1 MNLEELKKKMDEE
14 HYIYDD
20 TLSTVLYVALQ
31 LGRPLL
37 IEGAAGVG
45 KTEVAKVMAAAL
57 DRELVRLQCYEGLDE
72 SKALYEWNYQKQLL
86 SIQVNMNAQDR
97 EALTRS
103 LFSDEYLL
111 ERPLLKSIRSEK
123 PVVLLIDE
131 IDKADEEFEAFLL
144 ELLSEMQVT
153 IPEVGTIRANS
164 VPFVVLT
171 SNRARPLSEAL
182 RRRCAYLYIE
192 YPDMEKELAILRAKL
207 PHVDD
212 RLCAQVAL
220 AVQKLRSNEV
230 ILKKPS
236 IAETLDWA
244 AALDALGIRELTPD
258 ALRKT
263 AGFVLKNNED
273 MAALAR
279 QTADKLDAMGIKF
292 KVVNVVDL
300 VKLQSA
306 KENNEALSDEEF
318 AELFT
323 EDKPVLFAYHSY
335 ARDVRGLIYDR
346 PNHDN
351 FNVHGYEEQGS
362 TTTPY
367 DMVRV
372 NNIDRYE
379 LQAEALRMIDA
390 DKYADKINELEA
402 FRQEAFQFAVDN
414 GYDHPDYTDWVY
426 SGVNTNKQGAV
437 SATAATAGDN
447 E

>member
-1 MNLEELKKKMDEE
+1 MNLEQLKRKMDEA

-20 TLSTVLYVALQ
+20 TLATVLAVALQ

-45 KTEVAKVMAAAL
+45 KTEIAKVMASAL
-57 DRELVRLQCYEGLDE
+57 DRDLVRLQCYEGLDE

-86 SIQVNMNAQDR
+86 SIQVNMNAQDKD
-97 EALTRS
+97 ALTKS

-111 ERPLLKSIRSEK
+111 ERPLLQSIRAEK

-144 ELLSEMQVT
+144 ELLSEMQVS
-153 IPEVGTIRANS
+153 IPEAGTIRAKTI
-164 VPFVVLT
+164 PFVVLT

-220 AVQKLRSNEV
+220 AVQKLRSNEA

-258 ALRKT
+258 ALRQT
-263 AGFVLKNNED
+263 AGFLLKNNED
-273 MAALAR
+273 LNAL
-279 QTADKLDAMGIKF
+279 TM
-292 KVVNVVDL
+292 
-300 VKLQSA
+300 
-306 KENNEALSDEEF
+306 DEE
-318 AELFT
+318 
-323 EDKPVLFAYHSY
+323 
-335 ARDVRGLIYDR
+335 
-346 PNHDN
+346 
-351 FNVHGYEEQGS
+351 EEHHCGHCEGHHH
-362 TTTPY
+362 
-367 DMVRV
+367 V
-372 NNIDRYE
+372 
-379 LQAEALRMIDA
+379 
-390 DKYADKINELEA
+390 
-402 FRQEAFQFAVDN
+402 
-414 GYDHPDYTDWVY
+414 
-426 SGVNTNKQGAV
+426 
-437 SATAATAGDN
+437 
-447 E
+447 

>member
-1 MNLEELKKKMDEE
+1 MTYEELKAKMDES
-14 HYIYDD
+14 HYIYDE
-20 TLSTVLYVALQ
+20 TLATVLFVALQ

-57 DRELVRLQCYEGLDE
+57 DRKLVRLQCYEGLDE

-97 EALTRS
+97 DSLTKS

-111 ERPLLKSIRSEK
+111 ERPLLQSIRSEK

-153 IPEVGTIRANS
+153 IPEIGTIRART

-192 YPDMEKELAILRAKL
+192 YPDMNKELAILRAKL

-220 AVQKLRSNEV
+220 AVQKLRSNEM

-258 ALRKT
+258 ALRQT

-273 MAALAR
+273 
-279 QTADKLDAMGIKF
+279 LDAL
-292 KVVNVVDL
+292 DL
-300 VKLQSA
+300 
-306 KENNEALSDEEF
+306 D
-318 AELFT
+318 AEPEPGHT
-323 EDKPVLFAYHSY
+323 CTCGGSCGGHH
-335 ARDVRGLIYDR
+335 
-346 PNHDN
+346 HD
-351 FNVHGYEEQGS
+351 
-362 TTTPY
+362 
-367 DMVRV
+367 
-372 NNIDRYE
+372 
-379 LQAEALRMIDA
+379 
-390 DKYADKINELEA
+390 
-402 FRQEAFQFAVDN
+402 
-414 GYDHPDYTDWVY
+414 
-426 SGVNTNKQGAV
+426 
-437 SATAATAGDN
+437 
-447 E
+447 